1 MKALIAA
8 AALASLIAMPVYA
21 QTDDDA
27 GGDEEMVAITAEEAT
42 AAAATISSIGDDQA
56 KLDGYCAIFKEMEA
70 APEGDEAKAEELGG
84 KMDQFLAGLGEDVAD
99 AFGAADSVDPAS
111 AEGQTLEE
119 ALEELGE
126 KCGA

>member
-8 AALASLIAMPVYA
+8 AALATLFAMPVYA
-21 QTDDDA
+21 QTD
-27 GGDEEMVAITAEEAT
+27 EENGAEEEAVTVTAEEAT
-42 AAAATISSIGDDQA
+42 AAAATISSVGDDQA
-56 KLDGYCAIFKEMEA
+56 KLDGYCAIMNEMEA
-70 APEGDEAKAEELGG
+70 APEDDEAKAEELGG
-84 KMDQFLAGLGEDVAD
+84 KMDQYLAGLGEDVAD
-99 AFGAADSVDPAS
+99 AFGTADGVDPAS